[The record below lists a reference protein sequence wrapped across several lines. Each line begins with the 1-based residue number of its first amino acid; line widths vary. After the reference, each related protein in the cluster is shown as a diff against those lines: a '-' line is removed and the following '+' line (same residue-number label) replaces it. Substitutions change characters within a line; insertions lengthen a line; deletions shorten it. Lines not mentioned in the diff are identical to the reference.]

1 MRNIKILSSGKYLPK
16 RIVPSSEVDQ
26 LIGVPSG
33 TVEGKSGVR
42 ERRYADNIEETQ
54 SSMAAM
60 AIKECLSKVN
70 LELTDIDALICTSGT
85 SEQEIPSNA
94 ALILKALD
102 AKRIGMTAFDI
113 NSTCMSFLS
122 GLDTV
127 SYMIHAERFNRVLF
141 VSSEVAS
148 VGINYRHLESASLF
162 GDGAVAVLVEKSD
175 DESGIIGA
183 QMKVYPEGADHC
195 RILGG
200 GSKYPPKPGTFSE
213 EDCLKFKFEMNGK
226 AVFKL
231 ASEVMKKDVQEL
243 LTKCDI
249 SIEQLKLIVPH
260 QASKSGMRLIQ
271 KKLSVSPDQWMDI
284 IETHGNMV
292 SVSIPLALSYA
303 IENKRVT
310 KGDLVMLLA
319 TSAGFATG
327 VMIIKI

>member
-1 MRNIKILSSGKYLPK
+1 MRNVKITSTGKYLPK

-26 LIGVPSG
+26 MIGVKEG
-33 TVEGKSGVR
+33 TVAAKSGVL

-54 SSMAAM
+54 SKMAAK
-60 AIKECLSKVN
+60 AIKDCLAKVD
-70 LELTDIDALICTSGT
+70 LELSDIDAVICTSGT

-94 ALILKALD
+94 ALILKELE
-102 AKRIGMTAFDI
+102 AKSIGITAFDI

-127 SYMIHAERFNRVLF
+127 SYMIDAGRFNRVLF

-148 VGINYRHLESASLF
+148 IGINYRHLESASLF

-175 DESGIIGA
+175 GESGIIGA
-183 QMKVYPEGADHC
+183 QMKIYPEGADHC

-200 GSKYPPKPGTFSE
+200 GSKYPPMPGMYTE

-231 ASEVMKKDVQEL
+231 ASQVMRSDVDQL
-243 LTKCDI
+243 LHECDI
-249 SIEQLKLIVPH
+249 SVEQFKLIVPH
-260 QASKSGMRLIQ
+260 QASKSGMKLIQ
-271 KKLSVSPDQWMDI
+271 KKLGAHSDQWMDI
-284 IETHGNMV
+284 IENHGNMV

-303 IENKRVT
+303 IEDKRVQ